1 MTDKLVSKIDIPDL
15 IINPQTKKQYQ
26 KGKFLG
32 RGGFAK
38 CYEFTDLSTKK
49 MYACKVISK
58 TQLVKDKHKTKMS
71 LEISIHRSVDH
82 EHIVKFYSFFE
93 DANFVYIILELCGK
107 RSLMEMHKRRKRVS
121 EAELRYYVR
130 QITLACVYL
139 HNSRIVH
146 RDLKLGN
153 LFLNDDM
160 QVKLGDFGLATKLNQ
175 GEQRKTLCGTPNYI
189 APEIL
194 LETGH
199 GFEVDVWSLGCIVF
213 TLAVGKPPFE
223 TEELKNTYRKIKK
236 NDYTIP
242 NDVNPAL
249 ATFIHKMLQAD
260 PSKRPTMQQILK
272 DPYLIDNYI
281 PSCLPTSCLSV
292 APRINENRLSIL
304 AHGEGFRR
312 PFSEMANQ
320 EKDGQSAKET
330 NNGQAKAAANNQ
342 LAANKGVNALLQPL
356 NENAP
361 SDYYLSE
368 LREQVIKLMSSK
380 RLRVK
385 QSSNDDE
392 AEHPA
397 SMPCY
402 WVSKWVDYTDRY
414 GIGYQLC
421 DNSIG
426 VLFNDST
433 KFILMPDQTN
443 FHYIDKDGVEEY
455 YKYNPDYAPDHLVK
469 KTTLFRY
476 FRNYMNSHLI
486 KMGEKQKQQ
495 LGEKEEMVRV
505 PYINSWFR
513 TNSAIVF
520 HLTNGT
526 VQLNFFKDHIKLILC
541 PHMAAVTFVNETG
554 DFRAYKFSLLEE
566 HGINS
571 ELLTRLKY
579 AKEVLSHLHKKIIAG

>member
-1 MTDKLVSKIDIPDL
+1 MTDKTAKIDIPDI

-26 KGKFLG
+26 RGKFLG

-38 CYEFTDLSTKK
+38 CYEYTDLSTKK

-82 EHIVKFYSFFE
+82 KHIVKFYSFFE
-93 DANFVYIILELCGK
+93 DSNFVYIILELCGK
-107 RSLMEMHKRRKRVS
+107 RSLMEMQKRRKRIS

-160 QVKLGDFGLATKLNQ
+160 QVKLGDFGLATKLNP

-194 LETGH
+194 LEAGH

-213 TLAVGKPPFE
+213 TMAVGRPPFE

-242 NDVNPAL
+242 NDINPEL

-260 PSKRPTMQQILK
+260 PSKRPTMQQILN
-272 DPYLIDNYI
+272 DPYLNNNYI

-320 EKDGQSAKET
+320 AKDGQSAKET
-330 NNGQAKAAANNQ
+330 NGQTPMAGDNQPANNRE
-342 LAANKGVNALLQPL
+342 LVPLQPL
-356 NENAP
+356 NENEP

-368 LREQVIKLMSSK
+368 LREQLSKLLSSN
-380 RLRVK
+380 RLRSK
-385 QSSNDDE
+385 PPSNDDE

-397 SMPCY
+397 SIPCY

-426 VLFNDST
+426 VLFNDLT
-433 KFILMPDQTN
+433 KFILMPDETN
-443 FHYIDKDGVEEY
+443 FHYIDKNGVEEY
-455 YKYNPDYAPDHLVK
+455 YKYNSAYAPNHLVK

-476 FRNYMNSHLI
+476 FRNYMNCHLM
-486 KMGEKQKQQ
+486 KMGERQRQQ
-495 LGEKEEMVRV
+495 LGEKEDMVRV
-505 PYINSWFR
+505 PYINIWFR

-526 VQLNFFKDHIKLILC
+526 VQINYFKDHIKLILC
-541 PHMAAVTFVNETG
+541 PHMAAVTYVNETG

-566 HGINS
+566 HGVNS
-571 ELLTRLKY
+571 ELLNRLKY
-579 AKEVLSHLHKKIIAG
+579 AKEVLVHLQKKALKK

>member
-1 MTDKLVSKIDIPDL
+1 MTDKTAAKIDIPDL
-15 IINPQTKKQYQ
+15 IMNPKTKIQYQ
-26 KGKFLG
+26 RGKFLG
-32 RGGFAK
+32 RVWIFHLMSLIFSFLFNMLIIQGGFAK
-38 CYEFTDLSTKK
+38 CYEYTDLSTKK
-49 MYACKVISK
+49 VYACKVISK

-82 EHIVKFYSFFE
+82 KNIVKFYSFFE
-93 DANFVYIILELCGK
+93 DSNFVYIILELCGK
-107 RSLMEMHKRRKRVS
+107 RSLMEMQKRRKRIS
-121 EAELRYYVR
+121 EPELRYYVR
-130 QITLACVYL
+130 QITMACVYL

-160 QVKLGDFGLATKLNQ
+160 QVKLGDFGLATKLNP

-194 LETGH
+194 LESGH

-213 TLAVGKPPFE
+213 TMAVGKPPFE
-223 TEELKNTYRKIKK
+223 TDELKNTYRKIKK

-242 NDVNPAL
+242 NDINPSL
-249 ATFIHKMLQAD
+249 ATFIHKMLQSD
-260 PSKRPTMQQILK
+260 PSKRPTMQQILN

-312 PFSEMANQ
+312 PFFEMANQ
-320 EKDGQSAKET
+320 AKDGQNAKET
-330 NNGQAKAAANNQ
+330 NGQAMVVGNNNPPANN
-342 LAANKGVNALLQPL
+342 KDFVPLQPL
-356 NENAP
+356 NDNQP

-368 LREQVIKLMSSK
+368 LREQIVKLLGSN
-380 RLRVK
+380 RLHVK
-385 QSSNDDE
+385 PLSNDDE

-397 SMPCY
+397 SIPCY

-433 KFILMPDQTN
+433 KFILMPDETN
-443 FHYIDKDGVEEY
+443 FHYIDKNGVEEY
-455 YKYNPDYAPDHLVK
+455 YKYNPDFAPNHLVK

-476 FRNYMNSHLI
+476 FRNYMNCHLM
-486 KMGEKQKQQ
+486 KMGE
-495 LGEKEEMVRV
+495 R
-505 PYINSWFR
+505 
-513 TNSAIVF
+513 
-520 HLTNGT
+520 
-526 VQLNFFKDHIKLILC
+526 
-541 PHMAAVTFVNETG
+541 
-554 DFRAYKFSLLEE
+554 
-566 HGINS
+566 
-571 ELLTRLKY
+571 
-579 AKEVLSHLHKKIIAG
+579 